1 MDIFESWIVN
11 NAITRFGLVTTT
23 EPENSKGAIENS
35 IKEKA
40 PIMLAVESL
49 DDENL
54 ICFPYKNISKL
65 TDGTGYVQTLNINDV
80 KDLKLKNTE
89 YNILTLNDALNIIN
103 GQVPVLVYILN
114 DSTVGKIESN
124 INRIL
129 KEYTGEYAVVCSNPY
144 VLEWFKNNAPDV
156 WRGIKSGKF
165 PDKLYGSLKSKKLT
179 KLKYNKIAEPDFI
192 VYNADELP
200 NKYVRKYNVLPII
213 AYNVTNEH
221 DYMKVVKYCDNV
233 IVDGFIPQI

>member
-1 MDIFESWIVN
+1 MDIFESWLVN

-124 INRIL
+124 INHIL

-165 PDKLYGSLKSKKLT
+165 PDKLYGSLKSKRLT

>member
-1 MDIFESWIVN
+1 MDIFESWLVN

-124 INRIL
+124 IKTL
-129 KEYTGEYAVVCSNPY
+129 ESNIET
-144 VLEWFKNNAPDV
+144 LM
-156 WRGIKSGKF
+156 KS
-165 PDKLYGSLKSKKLT
+165 L
-179 KLKYNKIAEPDFI
+179 
-192 VYNADELP
+192 
-200 NKYVRKYNVLPII
+200 
-213 AYNVTNEH
+213 
-221 DYMKVVKYCDNV
+221 
-233 IVDGFIPQI
+233 

>member
-1 MDIFESWIVN
+1 MDIFESWLVN

>member
-1 MDIFESWIVN
+1 MDIFESWLIN

-23 EPENSKGAIENS
+23 EPENSVGAINNS
-35 IKEKA
+35 INIKA

-65 TDGTGYVQTLNINDV
+65 TDGTGYVQTLNINDI
-80 KDLKLKNTE
+80 KDLRLKNTE
-89 YNILTLNDALNIIN
+89 YKILTLEEALKVID
-103 GQVPVLVYILN
+103 GKVPVLIYILN
-114 DSTVGKIESN
+114 DSNVGKMESN
-124 INRIL
+124 VYKVL
-129 KEYTGEYAVVCSNPY
+129 KEYNGEYAIVCSNPY

-165 PDKLYGSLKSKKLT
+165 PDKLYGSLKSKRLT

-192 VYNADELP
+192 VYNAEDLP
-200 NKYVRKYNVLPII
+200 NKYVKKYSVLPII

-221 DYMKVVKYCDNV
+221 DYLNVVKYCDYV
-233 IVDGFIPQI
+233 IVDGFISDL

>member
-124 INRIL
+124 INHIL

-165 PDKLYGSLKSKKLT
+165 PDKLYGSLKSKRLT

>member
-1 MDIFESWIVN
+1 MDIFESWLVN

-124 INRIL
+124 INHIL

>member
-1 MDIFESWIVN
+1 MDIFESWLVN

-103 GQVPVLVYILN
+103 GQVPILVYILN

-124 INRIL
+124 INHIL